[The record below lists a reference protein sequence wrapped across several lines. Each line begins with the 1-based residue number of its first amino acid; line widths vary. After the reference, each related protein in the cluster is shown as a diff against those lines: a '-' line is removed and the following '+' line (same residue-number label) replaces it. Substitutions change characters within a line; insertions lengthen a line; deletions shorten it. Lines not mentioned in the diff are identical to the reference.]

1 MRPILIEKMKILEKI
16 RKEKIQFLL
25 QVMRPILLEKKKWKP
40 EIKDSWMTFFSSI
53 VKVSKK
59 KLTFLF
65 TITMHCQGFQQK
77 SDFFLCLSCIIQL

>member
-1 MRPILIEKMKILEKI
+1 MRPILIENIRKDEKKI

-59 KLTFLF
+59 N
-65 TITMHCQGFQQK
+65 
-77 SDFFLCLSCIIQL
+77 